1 MRTQLCRNVAN
12 DKGMTLM
19 EVLAVIV
26 ILGILAAVAV
36 PIYLNVIHDSRTN
49 AFVSN
54 SYAFRDAANFYMK
67 DKVMRG
73 DSVTEISYQELVEAG
88 FLDEIVDPDTREY
101 WDPSNNKSYVTASG
115 NKVVGLCLY
124 GDERKLCGGEGE
136 DEAPV
141 PFEDLSPD
149 LVTDK

>member
-1 MRTQLCRNVAN
+1 MRERKCRNVDN
-12 DKGMTLM
+12 EKGMTLM

-36 PIYLNVIHDSRTN
+36 PIFFNVIQNSRTN

-54 SYAFRDAANFYMK
+54 GYAFRDASNFYLK

-73 DSVTEISYQELVEAG
+73 DRVTEISYQELVEAG
-88 FLDEIVDPDTREY
+88 FLDKVVDPDTKEY
-101 WDPSNNKSYVTASG
+101 WDPSINESYVTALD
-115 NKVVGLCLY
+115 NKLVGICLY
-124 GDERKLCGGEGE
+124 GEKRKLCGDEG
-136 DEAPV
+136 DGKAI
-141 PFEDLSPD
+141 PFEDLSPE